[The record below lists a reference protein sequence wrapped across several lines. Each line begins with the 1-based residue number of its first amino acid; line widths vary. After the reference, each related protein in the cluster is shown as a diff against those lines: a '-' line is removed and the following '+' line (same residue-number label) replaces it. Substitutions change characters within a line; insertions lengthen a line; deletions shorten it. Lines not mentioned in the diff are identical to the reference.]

1 MPRAASKLVAVGVT
15 IRSRARSITRAFRF
29 THAPYDVSQKIFS
42 HRLAN
47 GLTLVAE
54 EMDWLESAAFA
65 LLTPAGCAYE
75 PAAQAGLAGLTCEMV
90 ERGAGERDSRQFVS
104 DLENLGADCSSGCSN
119 SHTSFGGAMPR
130 ESLLPALSIFA
141 DVVQR
146 PHLPEDQ
153 LEDARLSCLQEV
165 RALEDD
171 LAQRLMLTLRERFY
185 GEPFGRSPQG
195 TVETLGSLSMTDVR
209 QFFSRT
215 YRASDSILSVAGKFD
230 WPRLRDHVTEHF
242 GSWEQGHGLLAP
254 EVPPP
259 QKYLHVPAESSQT
272 HIGIAFQ
279 GVPYSHADYFQLR
292 GAVGV
297 LSDGMSS
304 RLFTEVRE
312 KRGLCYTVYAVSH
325 SLRDR
330 AGVFAYAGTTKE
342 RAQETLDVMA
352 AELHGLFRGIEQAE
366 LDRLKGRI
374 KRSLI
379 LQQESSPS
387 RSGSIANDWYYL
399 GRVRTMD
406 ELRKII
412 DGLTVES
419 INEYLAAHPPGEFTV
434 VTLGAEGLEWEGK
447 SSPLTP

>member
-1 MPRAASKLVAVGVT
+1 M
-15 IRSRARSITRAFRF
+15 F
-29 THAPYDVSQKIFS
+29 QKIFS
-42 HRLAN
+42 QRLAN

-75 PAAQAGLAGLTCEMV
+75 PVEQAGLAGLTCEMV

-104 DLENLGADCSSGCSN
+104 DLENLGADCSSSCSN
-119 SHTSFGGAMPR
+119 SHTSFGGAMPK

-153 LEDARLSCLQEV
+153 LEDARLSSLQEV
-165 RALEDD
+165 RAMEDD
-171 LAQRLMLTLRERFY
+171 LAQKLMLTLRERFY

-195 TVETLGSLSMTDVR
+195 TVETLESLTMEDVR
-209 QFFSRT
+209 QFFHRS
-215 YRASDSILSVAGKFD
+215 YRASNSILSVAGKFD
-230 WPRLRDHVTEHF
+230 WDILREQVTQNF
-242 GSWEQGHGLLAP
+242 GNWEQGQPLLARA
-254 EVPPP
+254 VPPP
-259 QKYLHVPAESSQT
+259 RSYLHVPAESSQT

-312 KRGLCYTVYAVSH
+312 KRGLCYTVYSVCH

-330 AGVFAYAGTTKE
+330 GGVFAYAGTTKE

-352 AELHGLFRGIEQAE
+352 AELRGLFRGIEQAE

-374 KRSLI
+374 KRAII

-387 RSGSIANDWYYL
+387 RSGSIAYDWYYL

-406 ELRKII
+406 ELRAII

-419 INEYLAAHPPGEFTV
+419 INAYLAAHPPGEFTV
-434 VTLGAEGLEWEGK
+434 VTLGPEGLEWKE
-447 SSPLTP
+447 

>member
-1 MPRAASKLVAVGVT
+1 VAGT
-15 IRSRARSITRAFRF
+15 I
-29 THAPYDVSQKIFS
+29 VSQKIFS

-65 LLTPAGCAYE
+65 LLTPTGCAYE
-75 PAAQAGLAGLTCEMV
+75 PAAQAGLAALTCEMV

-104 DLENLGADCSSGCSN
+104 DLENLGADCSSSCSN
-119 SHTSFGGAMPR
+119 SHTSFGGAMPH

-141 DVVQR
+141 DVVQQ
-146 PHLPEDQ
+146 PHLPADQ
-153 LEDARLSCLQEV
+153 LDDARQSCLQEV

-171 LAQRLMLTLRERFY
+171 LAQKLMLTIRERFY

-195 TVETLGSLSMTDVR
+195 TEETLGSLTMQDVR
-209 QFFSRT
+209 QFFGRN
-215 YRASDSILSVAGKFD
+215 YRASEAVLSVAGKFN
-230 WPRLRDHVTEHF
+230 WPQLRDHVTHQF
-242 GSWEQGHGLLAP
+242 GGWQKGQGLLAP
-254 EVPPP
+254 AAPPP
-259 QKYLHVPAESSQT
+259 RKYQHVPADSSQT

-279 GVPYSHADYFQLR
+279 GVPYRHDDYFQLR

-312 KRGLCYTVYAVSH
+312 KRGLCYTVYAVCH
-325 SLRDR
+325 SLRDQG
-330 AGVFAYAGTTKE
+330 GVFAYAGTTKE

-352 AELHGLFRGIEQAE
+352 AELRGLFRGIEQAE

-374 KRSLI
+374 KRSII

-387 RSGSIANDWYYL
+387 RSGSIAYDWYYL

-406 ELRKII
+406 ELRGII
-412 DGLTVES
+412 DGLTVAS
-419 INEYLAAHPPGEFTV
+419 INDYLAAHPPGEFTV
-434 VTLGAEGLEWEGK
+434 VTLGPEGLKWE
-447 SSPLTP
+447 